1 MGLCP
6 KMIKLSEAFLWKE
19 NENEIYFPLGK
30 GDIRLKYVMERGSV
44 SVLMS
49 KKILPL
55 SKKKSKKKEFPVLM
69 LKNRNQHS
77 KLLLLNVIRGRTD
90 SKSTKQVES

>member
-69 LKNRNQHS
+69 LKYRNQHS